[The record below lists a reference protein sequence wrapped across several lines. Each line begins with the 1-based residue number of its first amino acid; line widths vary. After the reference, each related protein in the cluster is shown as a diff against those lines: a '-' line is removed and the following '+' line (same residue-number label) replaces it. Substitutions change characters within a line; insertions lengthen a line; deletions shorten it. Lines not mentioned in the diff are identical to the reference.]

1 MLRKI
6 YIQNYALIREL
17 ELEFG
22 SGLNIITG
30 ETGAG
35 KSIII
40 GALGLILGN
49 RADLGVLMDKHKK
62 CIVEAVFDMPEALHG
77 YFEAQDL
84 DIEENL
90 VIRRQINPAG
100 KSRAFV
106 NDTPV
111 KLPLLKDICSS
122 LIDVNTQFQT
132 YRLNEPAEQLKLL
145 DIYAG
150 TTDLLK
156 QYQSDYRNLKELQSR
171 LIEIEER
178 ERKLKAERDFLQ
190 FQFDELEQAQL
201 KAGEMVELEQEL
213 EIQSNAEEIKSNLF
227 TAGSLLTSDESPVQ
241 AALFEAASLLKRI
254 EDYHTAYK
262 ELSSR
267 LQSVLVELQ
276 DLADSFATEAEEVD
290 YNPQHLEEIN
300 KRLDL
305 LNHLLQ
311 KHSLQTVD
319 DLLALQNNIEA
330 QLLSFEKIESDKDDL
345 RKNIELYLDKT
356 RKSADEI
363 SRLRRQVIPEVE
375 KKVINKLA
383 MLGMKSASFKI
394 EVEDLPEAGISG
406 KDRISFLFSANKG
419 IAVAPMAKIASGGE
433 LSRLMLTLI
442 NVLSTR
448 RSVAS
453 IVFDE
458 IDSGVSGDVAGMV
471 GQLMKQMGR
480 NMQIIAITHLAQI
493 AAKGD
498 THYKVYKY
506 EKDDTTYSGIVR
518 LSDEERVDEIS
529 LMISGKQKTEAA
541 RKTAKELME

>member
-49 RADLGVLMDKHKK
+49 RADLGVLSDKNKK
-62 CIVEAVFDMPEALHG
+62 CIVEAVFDMPDALTN

-84 DIEENL
+84 DIEEKL

-106 NDTPV
+106 NDIPV

-132 YRLNEPAEQLKLL
+132 YRLNNPAEQLKLL
-145 DIYAG
+145 DTYAG
-150 TTDLLK
+150 TSELLK
-156 QYQSDYRNLKELQSR
+156 QYQSDFYHLKELQR
-171 LIEIEER
+171 ELVEIEER
-178 ERKLKAERDFLQ
+178 ERKLKAERDYLQ
-190 FQFDELEQAQL
+190 FQYDELEQAGL
-201 KAGEMVELEQEL
+201 KAGEFTALEQEL
-213 EIQSNAEEIKSNLF
+213 EIQTNAEEIKSNLF
-227 TAGSLLTSDESPVQ
+227 TAGNLLGSDESPVS
-241 AALFEAASLLKRI
+241 AALFEAASLIKRI
-254 EDYHTAYK
+254 EDYHPDYK
-262 ELSSR
+262 ELSNR
-267 LQSVLVELQ
+267 LQSVIVELQ
-276 DLADSFATEAEEVD
+276 DLAQGFESGADEVD
-290 YNPQHLEEIN
+290 YNPQRLEEIN

-311 KHSLQTVD
+311 KHSLQTVE
-319 DLLALQNNIEA
+319 DLISLQKQLEE
-330 QLLSFEKIESDKDDL
+330 QLLSFEKIESDKDAL

-356 RKSADEI
+356 EKLSVEI
-363 SRLRRQVIPEVE
+363 SKMRRQVIPEVE
-375 KKVINKLA
+375 KKVKEKLA
-383 MLGMKSASFKI
+383 QLGMKSATFKI
-394 EVEDLPEAGISG
+394 SAEPLPEAGISG

-448 RSVAS
+448 RTVSS

-458 IDSGVSGDVAGMV
+458 IDSGVSGDIAGMV

-498 THYKVYKY
+498 AHYKVYKY
-506 EKDDTTYSGIVR
+506 EEDDTTYSGIIR
-518 LSDEERVDEIS
+518 LTDTERVDEIS

-541 RKTAKELME
+541 RRTAKELME